1 MRYRKRIL
9 AGLLSLVLATGL
21 ITPVMEAKAL
31 DGWGIMWPVLIYD
44 GSEYTYRYDAT
55 GFRAGNTSYTIDT
68 TELNLIDFPEGSTDF
83 QITPEEF
90 TGGQSAWEKVS
101 PTGETLDLSEPVEL
115 WVYAKDGRKHPF
127 FLMGQEKKELSEEE
141 KEARIGLAERLKEEN
156 QKWWSKIDELES
168 LKNEKRVEVG
178 GYHPVHALMLA
189 SVGTELWRK
198 ADANYAYRDKQ
209 SAATTEDFR
218 KEITDRLSRS
228 GSSYATAET
237 ITKYLDTLIPY
248 YLEYVETHRI
258 ASPVIES
265 YAIGE
270 SKGIIDEENR
280 TVTIRMPE
288 YTDWNKEEV
297 SIETPESI
305 KTVLSMGS
313 PKYGEAVYTLT
324 PWEETTGVTYD
335 GVDSNLEAG
344 WGCGV
349 NLSAQWTLLVEE
361 GTPYNEITDFAV
373 TVDDGTL
380 RHASIKENNIVL
392 NLPYGTDLHTV
403 KTKIQHT
410 GKKLLLDGK
419 EWDGETAD
427 FSTARTISV
436 INDTYNL
443 KKDYTVTLT
452 AEPSEEN
459 EILSYVIGD
468 RKASIQGT
476 DIRITIPYSA
486 VLEKINPEISISEF
500 ASFSGVPDAL
510 AFDTPLSYTVRAQNG
525 AEKTYTVIIH
535 KESVNTEAKI
545 KEFWYGGIQ
554 GIIDDQHGTI
564 ELKVPENTDITAI
577 KSRLVISDYA
587 TVTPESG
594 AEVDFTSPVIYTVT
608 SQSGT
613 KQTKYT
619 VTVTKTAASDNP
631 YRIQMETLVKKIV
644 EGYEATVSENSDD
657 WTLMDI
663 GFYRNKLS
671 TTIADL
677 PAGMNLASRI
687 RKIDTDNQYA
697 MTTLARTTMML
708 TALGVNATK
717 LDDYSDG
724 KGFEDAN
731 GTMIHDLVSYI
742 YNYTGGYTINGPTFA
757 LIALDMGN
765 YSVPDNANWTREK
778 LLEVLLNHVYGTN
791 LKDIDMVGAIMY
803 AIAPYQDDP
812 VYGERVRAKL
822 EEGVKIITGEKK
834 VSGVDPM
841 REDLKFFSAGSI
853 NSEAAGW
860 VIAALCSMGIDP
872 QTDPRFVDGKGNTVI
887 SQYMAYA
894 TEDGFEHN
902 MGAGKNGMATYQ
914 ACYVMQWYLSFLKN
928 GGAGHPTWFY
938 YQRFPFSRPLNTETK
953 ITGFELGGYEGT
965 IQEGTEDGPGQIEVT
980 VPAGMSLENVTP
992 VLTLSEGATLKAPKL
1007 PTTLVADTK
1016 QTFVVLAEDGK
1027 TMGSYEVIVHLDET
1041 LKGKDAQIKGSDL
1054 KLQDASILKDIEILK
1069 CTEEPTADGADITF
1083 LVGSGVDIT
1092 RLYVTGVIPFGAKV
1106 TPDILNGDTKVDLSD
1121 WNTITVVSG
1130 DETVTRTY
1138 RIRAEKK
1145 PVAGI
1150 NSFQVEIDGETYDG
1164 VIDNDQNTIKIT
1176 GVPSTANVKALA
1188 PQITLTEGTMVCS
1201 PLPGIPQNFSVP
1213 VSYTVSGDN
1222 MDSRVYTVHITDADG
1237 NYITGSKD
1245 DTDEKPDTP
1254 VSSEVKIKT
1263 FTVLGTEGTVDES
1276 AGLITVTL
1284 PEGTDVSAVVP
1295 TITLSS
1301 GCSVSPVSGEA
1312 VDLRSPRV
1320 YTVTNGTLSRDYTVI
1335 ISFQKSTSQQ
1345 LWEKMEDDSSIA
1357 DHQVVK
1363 D

>member
-1 MRYRKRIL
+1 M
-9 AGLLSLVLATGL
+9 
-21 ITPVMEAKAL
+21 
-31 DGWGIMWPVLIYD
+31 D
-44 GSEYTYRYDAT
+44 
-55 GFRAGNTSYTIDT
+55 
-68 TELNLIDFPEGSTDF
+68 
-83 QITPEEF
+83 
-90 TGGQSAWEKVS
+90 
-101 PTGETLDLSEPVEL
+101 
-115 WVYAKDGRKHPF
+115 
-127 FLMGQEKKELSEEE
+127 
-141 KEARIGLAERLKEEN
+141 
-156 QKWWSKIDELES
+156 
-168 LKNEKRVEVG
+168 
-178 GYHPVHALMLA
+178 
-189 SVGTELWRK
+189 
-198 ADANYAYRDKQ
+198 
-209 SAATTEDFR
+209 
-218 KEITDRLSRS
+218 
-228 GSSYATAET
+228 
-237 ITKYLDTLIPY
+237 
-248 YLEYVETHRI
+248 
-258 ASPVIES
+258 
-265 YAIGE
+265 
-270 SKGIIDEENR
+270 
-280 TVTIRMPE
+280 
-288 YTDWNKEEV
+288 
-297 SIETPESI
+297 
-305 KTVLSMGS
+305 
-313 PKYGEAVYTLT
+313 
-324 PWEETTGVTYD
+324 
-335 GVDSNLEAG
+335 
-344 WGCGV
+344 
-349 NLSAQWTLLVEE
+349 
-361 GTPYNEITDFAV
+361 
-373 TVDDGTL
+373 
-380 RHASIKENNIVL
+380 
-392 NLPYGTDLHTV
+392 
-403 KTKIQHT
+403 
-410 GKKLLLDGK
+410 
-419 EWDGETAD
+419 
-427 FSTARTISV
+427 STA
-436 INDTYNL
+436 
-443 KKDYTVTLT
+443 
-452 AEPSEEN
+452 
-459 EILSYVIGD
+459 
-468 RKASIQGT
+468 
-476 DIRITIPYSA
+476 
-486 VLEKINPEISISEF
+486 
-500 ASFSGVPDAL
+500 
-510 AFDTPLSYTVRAQNG
+510 
-525 AEKTYTVIIH
+525 
-535 KESVNTEAKI
+535 TE
-545 KEFWYGGIQ
+545 
-554 GIIDDQHGTI
+554 
-564 ELKVPENTDITAI
+564 
-577 KSRLVISDYA
+577 
-587 TVTPESG
+587 
-594 AEVDFTSPVIYTVT
+594 IYTVT

-613 KQTKYT
+613 VQKKYI
-619 VTVTKTAASDNP
+619 VTVEKVKGGTNP
-631 YRIQMETLVKKIV
+631 YQAKMNTLVTRIV
-644 EGYEATVSENSDD
+644 NDYLATVSENSDD

-731 GTMIHDLVSYI
+731 GTMIHDLVSYV

-791 LKDIDMVGAIMY
+791 LRDIDMVGAIMY

-902 MGAGKNGMATYQ
+902 MGAGKDGMATYQ

-1069 CTEEPTADGADITF
+1069 CTEEPTADGADITL

-1150 NSFQVEIDGETYDG
+1150 DSFQVEIDGETYDG

-1245 DTDEKPDTP
+1245 DTDKKPDTP

-1263 FTVLGTEGTVDES
+1263 FTVLGTEGTIDES

-1335 ISFQKSTSQQ
+1335 VSFQKSTSQQ

>member
-1 MRYRKRIL
+1 
-9 AGLLSLVLATGL
+9 
-21 ITPVMEAKAL
+21 
-31 DGWGIMWPVLIYD
+31 
-44 GSEYTYRYDAT
+44 
-55 GFRAGNTSYTIDT
+55 
-68 TELNLIDFPEGSTDF
+68 
-83 QITPEEF
+83 
-90 TGGQSAWEKVS
+90 
-101 PTGETLDLSEPVEL
+101 
-115 WVYAKDGRKHPF
+115 
-127 FLMGQEKKELSEEE
+127 
-141 KEARIGLAERLKEEN
+141 
-156 QKWWSKIDELES
+156 
-168 LKNEKRVEVG
+168 
-178 GYHPVHALMLA
+178 
-189 SVGTELWRK
+189 
-198 ADANYAYRDKQ
+198 
-209 SAATTEDFR
+209 
-218 KEITDRLSRS
+218 
-228 GSSYATAET
+228 
-237 ITKYLDTLIPY
+237 
-248 YLEYVETHRI
+248 
-258 ASPVIES
+258 
-265 YAIGE
+265 
-270 SKGIIDEENR
+270 
-280 TVTIRMPE
+280 
-288 YTDWNKEEV
+288 
-297 SIETPESI
+297 
-305 KTVLSMGS
+305 
-313 PKYGEAVYTLT
+313 
-324 PWEETTGVTYD
+324 
-335 GVDSNLEAG
+335 
-344 WGCGV
+344 
-349 NLSAQWTLLVEE
+349 
-361 GTPYNEITDFAV
+361 
-373 TVDDGTL
+373 
-380 RHASIKENNIVL
+380 
-392 NLPYGTDLHTV
+392 
-403 KTKIQHT
+403 
-410 GKKLLLDGK
+410 
-419 EWDGETAD
+419 
-427 FSTARTISV
+427 
-436 INDTYNL
+436 
-443 KKDYTVTLT
+443 
-452 AEPSEEN
+452 
-459 EILSYVIGD
+459 
-468 RKASIQGT
+468 
-476 DIRITIPYSA
+476 
-486 VLEKINPEISISEF
+486 
-500 ASFSGVPDAL
+500 
-510 AFDTPLSYTVRAQNG
+510 
-525 AEKTYTVIIH
+525 
-535 KESVNTEAKI
+535 
-545 KEFWYGGIQ
+545 
-554 GIIDDQHGTI
+554 
-564 ELKVPENTDITAI
+564 
-577 KSRLVISDYA
+577 
-587 TVTPESG
+587 
-594 AEVDFTSPVIYTVT
+594 
-608 SQSGT
+608 
-613 KQTKYT
+613 
-619 VTVTKTAASDNP
+619 
-631 YRIQMETLVKKIV
+631 
-644 EGYEATVSENSDD
+644 
-657 WTLMDI
+657 MDI

-902 MGAGKNGMATYQ
+902 MGAGKDGMATYQ

-1027 TMGSYEVIVHLDET
+1027 TMGSYEVTVHLDET

-1069 CTEEPTADGADITF
+1069 CTEEPTADGADITL

-1150 NSFQVEIDGETYDG
+1150 
-1164 VIDNDQNTIKIT
+1164 
-1176 GVPSTANVKALA
+1176 
-1188 PQITLTEGTMVCS
+1188 
-1201 PLPGIPQNFSVP
+1201 
-1213 VSYTVSGDN
+1213 
-1222 MDSRVYTVHITDADG
+1222 
-1237 NYITGSKD
+1237 
-1245 DTDEKPDTP
+1245 
-1254 VSSEVKIKT
+1254 
-1263 FTVLGTEGTVDES
+1263 
-1276 AGLITVTL
+1276 
-1284 PEGTDVSAVVP
+1284 
-1295 TITLSS
+1295 
-1301 GCSVSPVSGEA
+1301 
-1312 VDLRSPRV
+1312 DL
-1320 YTVTNGTLSRDYTVI
+1320 L
-1335 ISFQKSTSQQ
+1335 
-1345 LWEKMEDDSSIA
+1345 
-1357 DHQVVK
+1357 
-1363 D
+1363 